1 MSFQLCRTGERIL
14 NEKIHIPSLTY
25 EDIRDL
31 YGTNGELYFKFKI
44 QIVNNSSVPISGFT
58 EIIIDSHRKFHQCY
72 SVQLAANKLF
82 RLHSNQ
88 SCNIIKYC
96 YFHSFLS

>member
-1 MSFQLCRTGERIL
+1 MSFQLCRSDERIL
-14 NEKIHIPSLTY
+14 AEKTDIPLFTY

-58 EIIIDSHRKFHQCY
+58 EIIIDSQRKFHQCY
-72 SVQLAANKLF
+72 SVWLTANKLF
-82 RLHSNQ
+82 
-88 SCNIIKYC
+88 
-96 YFHSFLS
+96 